1 MSIRDSG
8 LQFFLLFSPGLGLRI
23 MFVCLFVGLFW
34 ERREAQS
41 AAAKVSLGGNQ

>member
-23 MFVCLFVGLFW
+23 MFVCLFW
-34 ERREAQS
+34 ERREAES
-41 AAAKVSLGGNQ
+41 AVAKVSLGGNQ